1 MKKFF
6 AIFAVMFAVIFVGKV
21 SAQEVYVGTTG
32 GLDFYVDT
40 NTIVV
45 AGKPDG
51 RTYSTFYVDVR
62 KYNSNG
68 SLNNVNQWK
77 FYEAIYNRSNG
88 DYTWFFDYYLSG
100 TRIRVSSNPIAVQIL
115 RTCQRYDSRIDRI

>member
-40 NTIVV
+40 NSI
-45 AGKPDG
+45 
-51 RTYSTFYVDVR
+51 YLINSEEFYVDVR

-77 FYEAIYNRSNG
+77 FYTADLDG
-88 DYTWFFDYYLSG
+88 DIPTWVFDYYLSG
-100 TRIRVSSNPIAVQIL
+100 RRIPVYTNRIAGEIL
-115 RTCQRYDSRIDRI
+115 RVCRNYDRRIAG

>member
-40 NTIVV
+40 NSI
-45 AGKPDG
+45 
-51 RTYSTFYVDVR
+51 YLINSEEFYVNVK
-62 KYNSNG
+62 KYNGNG
-68 SLNNVNQWK
+68 SLNNNNEWK
-77 FYEAIYNRSNG
+77 FYVSGMDGEREPIRFWA
-88 DYTWFFDYYLSG
+88 FDYYLSG
-100 TRIRVSSNPIAVQIL
+100 KWNSVSGNKIAREIL
-115 RTCQRYDSRIDRI
+115 RVCQRYDSRISTRISY

>member
-40 NTIVV
+40 NSI
-45 AGKPDG
+45 
-51 RTYSTFYVDVR
+51 YLINSEEFYVNVK

-68 SLNNVNQWK
+68 SLNNVNEWK
-77 FYEAIYNRSNG
+77 FYTVMFNRASG
-88 DYTWFFDYYLSG
+88 DYGWVFDYYLSG
-100 TRIRVSSNPIAVQIL
+100 KRIPVYTNRIADEIL
-115 RTCQRYDSRIDRI
+115 RVCRNYDRRIAG